1 MAIALAIRCMIR
13 FRLAIILLMTNV
25 NLLLK
30 NAYVVTMDDSFQL
43 FPEGAVAIRDGE
55 IIAVGHSED
64 LTAEYQAE
72 QVIDCGGKAVIPGLI
87 NAHTHAAM
95 TLLRGL
101 ADDRRLDVWL
111 LGYMMPV
118 EREFVTPDFC
128 RLGTLIA
135 CAEMIRGGITSFAD
149 MYYFEDTVAEAVAE
163 VGMRAVLGQTVLKF
177 PAPDAEA
184 YEDSLTAAREFIH
197 RWRGH
202 ELITPSVAPHAPY
215 TCTEEIL
222 RDCTDLAVE
231 FDVPLHIHISETA
244 QEVEEWREKYDMPVV
259 PWIKK
264 LGLFEAKVLAAHCV
278 HIDLGEIHTL
288 QHAGA
293 GVSHNPSSNLKIAS
307 GFAPVQQML
316 EEGLHLGLGTDG
328 PASNNDLDMFEEM
341 RLASF
346 AAKASTGDPTAVP
359 ARDTLAM
366 ATRLG
371 AKALHIDHLVGSLEV
386 GKRADVAIVDL
397 ATIHA
402 SPHFEYDPLEIYSRL
417 VYATKSTDVTD
428 VMVNGN
434 WLMKAGELLTV
445 ETEPLIESAAG
456 YAKRISAFLVE
467 REDSVV
473 SKLVAIGGAEQEE
486 SYEVQIKIHLPDSYS
501 LSEVLESSSLEI
513 VRSVHY
519 REYDTYYTFDDPD
532 QGRLRYREDE
542 FVDEAG
548 EVYSVRYR
556 LTLIGPTAERE
567 FAQSVL
573 LSRSRFIAPATNSER
588 FYREYFKPSHEF
600 KIQKDRLRWLVR
612 FKDNEFFINIDK
624 LNDPKIDGN
633 FLEIKSRTWSRKDAE
648 EKAGLILEL
657 LKALGLEGAE
667 EINQEYPDLA
677 AEIAT

>member
-1 MAIALAIRCMIR
+1 
-13 FRLAIILLMTNV
+13 MTNV
-25 NLLLK
+25 DLLLK

-43 FPEGAVAIRDGE
+43 FAEGAVAIRAGE
-55 IIAVGHSED
+55 IVAVGNSED
-64 LTAEYQAE
+64 LTAEYQADE
-72 QVIDCGGKAVIPGLI
+72 VVDCGGKTLIPGLI

-118 EREFVTPDFC
+118 EREFVTPEFC

-197 RWRGH
+197 RWCGH

-244 QEVEEWREKYDMPVV
+244 QEVAEWREKYDMPVV

-307 GFAPVQQML
+307 GFAPIQQML
-316 EEGLHLGLGTDG
+316 EEGLNLGLGTDG

-371 AKALHIDHLVGSLEV
+371 AKALHIDHSVGSLEV

-402 SPHFEYDPLEIYSRL
+402 SPYFDHDPLEIYSRL

-428 VMVNGN
+428 VMVNGK
-434 WLMKAGELLTV
+434 WLMRTGELLTV

-486 SYEVQIKIHLPDSYS
+486 SYEVQIKIHLPESYS
-501 LSEVLESSSLEI
+501 LTEVLESSGLEI

-519 REYDTYYTFDDPD
+519 REYDTYYTFDDLD

-542 FVDEAG
+542 FVDKEG
-548 EVYSVRYR
+548 EVYNVRYR

-573 LSRSRFIAPATNSER
+573 LSRSRFIAPATHSER
-588 FYREYFKPSHEF
+588 FYREYFNPSHEF

-612 FKDNEFFINIDK
+612 FKDNEFFINIDR
-624 LNDPKIDGN
+624 LDDPAIDLN

-648 EKAGLILEL
+648 EKAELILEL
-657 LKALGLEGAE
+657 METLELEGAE

-677 AEIAT
+677 AEVAP